1 MNVLSLFDGMS
12 CGRIALERA
21 GIPVEKYYA
30 SELDKY
36 AIQVTQT
43 NWPETIQL
51 GDVTQWREWA
61 LDWSKIDL
69 LIGGSPCQGFSFAGK
84 QLAFDDPRSKL
95 FFVYVDILNHIK
107 ALNPRVKF
115 MLENVKMKKEYLAVI
130 SEQLGVEPI
139 FINSSLLSAQN
150 RQRYYWANWH
160 IEQPEDKGI
169 VLADII
175 ENDFVD
181 REKSHC
187 LDASY
192 YKGGNLK
199 SYFEKNRRQL
209 VFMKQT
215 PRGKN
220 KSFEKEVSKTPTLSA
235 NSWEHNNFVKCGQMV
250 GRKINPETGK
260 RDDYNADL
268 KTIQRIEIRKDDK
281 TNCLST
287 VQKDNLVVTFNDR
300 IKGVT
305 EDERGYRYH
314 RGDKSK
320 SGIAEL
326 GRVLKPTAIKSDT
339 LITAHVPKFALN
351 DNVENLNYRKLT
363 PIECERLQTVPDNYT
378 NHVSNTQR
386 YKMLGNGWTIDV
398 IAHIFSTMSVI
409 NKTREASNQTSIFDI
424 LEPAA

>member
-1 MNVLSLFDGMS
+1 LEHGRFGGGGVNVLSLFDGMS

-21 GIPVEKYYA
+21 GINVTNYYA

-36 AIQVTQT
+36 AIQVTQS
-43 NWPETIQL
+43 NWPKTIQL
-51 GDVTQWREWA
+51 GDVTKWREWDI
-61 LDWSKIDL
+61 DWASIDL

-107 ALNPRVKF
+107 ALNPLVKF
-115 MLENVKMKKEYLAVI
+115 MLENVKMKKEHLAVI
-130 SEQLGVEPI
+130 SEQLGVEPV
-139 FINSSLLSAQN
+139 FINSALVSAQN
-150 RQRYYWANWH
+150 RQRYYWVNWH
-160 IEQPEDKGI
+160 IEQPADKGI

-199 SYFEKNRRQL
+199 SYFEKNRRQI
-209 VFMKQT
+209 VFMEQT
-215 PRGKN
+215 ARGEDKG
-220 KSFEKEVSKTPTLSA
+220 FEKEVSKTPTLSA

-260 RDDYNADL
+260 RDDYNQDL
-268 KTIQRIEIRKDDK
+268 KTIQRIEIREDDK
-281 TNCLST
+281 TNGLST
-287 VQKDNLVVTFNDR
+287 VQKDNLVITGAYIHGKRGLQKQSDNKAYSLVTNSNAGG
-300 IKGVT
+300 KALVT
-305 EDERGYRYH
+305 
-314 RGDKSK
+314 
-320 SGIAEL
+320 
-326 GRVLKPTAIKSDT
+326 
-339 LITAHVPKFALN
+339 
-351 DNVENLNYRKLT
+351 DNATYRKLT
-363 PIECERLQTVPDNYT
+363 VRECGRLQTVPEHIIDKMLSCG
-378 NHVSNTQR
+378 VSNTQL
-386 YKMLGNGWTIDV
+386 YKCLGNGWTIDV

-409 NKTREASNQTSIFDI
+409 NKAREASNQASIFDI